1 MSLANVAF
9 LTALNNKRVLV
20 MDWDL
25 EAPGLHY
32 YFRGMLDSLDT
43 RTVRNSPGVLN
54 LVWDW
59 SSTLR
64 RAETG
69 DQIDEL
75 FERYR
80 SGLAFDE
87 VVHSLLP
94 DPDQFVDPG
103 ALKGGVLHHI
113 GAGSPVIEASER
125 MAYEEALARFDWAAF
140 FAEEAGGT
148 LLEALRLWAQ
158 NNYDYIFLDSR
169 TGFADVAGIC
179 TMQIPDQVAL
189 CYIYNRQNI
198 DGIAQV
204 ADAIRLK
211 RPDIALRAVPMRV
224 ARENTSEEAD
234 ARARA
239 RRELMRRGG
248 FSGDAVETDQ
258 KLLAIH
264 QAPNVPFYETIA
276 LIVSERMRS
285 DVLSLDYLNLANQL
299 LGQELKFPELPLD
312 WVAAVRRRLQ
322 PRQAGPDYLLDLRNK
337 DTDRAIEEVTQ
348 LLEGALEERIDGGAE
363 PEYVSTLVA
372 TSMHLARGAEEPFEV
387 IPMLELA
394 LNLLRD
400 LDVDD
405 PGRWHGELGDLLGF
419 YLEHFSLYLD
429 DDEELLL
436 LDEADSVYAAQTTE
450 DAKLRRLGTRRRA
463 MRLHLSEHNI
473 AAAQQ
478 VFSELIRLISEL
490 SPLLV
495 QSEPP
500 IELLAAEIDASLL
513 RGELNILLE
522 KPEKAKRNYEQGL
535 KVFGERDIGARTE
548 LVRLRFD
555 LHLRLARLS
564 SLEPLEAA
572 QHAMAALEWTSGLSG
587 YVIHFTALGEVV
599 AATNDAEML
608 ADFLHKGLPGFDR
621 RQNQL
626 VTFYGRSPRN
636 GSLFLEFSRQ
646 ALAVLD
652 ASTQGVIDATLS
664 LVTLT
669 FEVIERLTRSPLRRS
684 MIDLKR
690 ELEHFANALKAHP
703 ELPSEMIERF
713 EYLSR
718 RAEAVHRFRSSE

>member
-1 MSLANVAF
+1 MALANVAF
-9 LTALNNKRVLV
+9 LAALNNKRVLI

-59 SSTLR
+59 SNTLR
-64 RAETG
+64 RAETN
-69 DQIDEL
+69 DHIDAL
-75 FERYR
+75 LERYR
-80 SGLAFDE
+80 SGLAFEE

-94 DPDQFVDPG
+94 DPNHFEEPS

-125 MAYEEALARFDWAAF
+125 MAYEEALARFDWASF

-148 LLEALRLWAQ
+148 LLEALRSWAQ
-158 NNYDYIFLDSR
+158 ANYDYIFIDSR

-204 ADAIRLK
+204 ADAIRIK

-264 QAPNVPFYETIA
+264 QASNVPFYETIA

-285 DVLSLDYLNLANQL
+285 DVLALDYLNLANQL
-299 LGQELKFPELPLD
+299 LGQELTFPELPLE
-312 WVAAVRRRLQ
+312 WVSGVRRRLQ
-322 PRQAGPDYLLDLRNK
+322 PRQAGPDYLLGLRDK
-337 DTDRAIEEVTQ
+337 DAERAVEEVTQ
-348 LLEGALEERIDGGAE
+348 LLEGALEERVDGGVE
-363 PEYVSTLVA
+363 PDYVSSLVA
-372 TSMHLARGAEEPFEV
+372 TATHLARNSEEPFDV
-387 IPMLELA
+387 VPMIEMA

-400 LDVDD
+400 LDADNA
-405 PGRWHGELGDLLGF
+405 GRWHGELGDLLGF
-419 YLEHFSLYLD
+419 YLEHFSLYLE

-436 LDEADSVYAAQTTE
+436 LDEADSVYAAHSGD

-463 MRLHLSEHNI
+463 MRLQLTEQNI
-473 AAAQQ
+473 EAAQQ
-478 VFSELIRLISEL
+478 ISSEITRLISEL
-490 SPLLV
+490 SHLRA

-500 IELLAAEIDASLL
+500 VDLLVAELDAALL
-513 RGELNILLE
+513 RGDMNVLLE
-522 KPEKAKRNYEQGL
+522 KPDTARRSYEQGFKIL
-535 KVFGERDIGARTE
+535 GDKEIGARTE

-572 QHAMAALEWTSGLSG
+572 KHAIAALDWTGGLNG
-587 YVIHFTALGEVV
+587 YIVQFVSLGEVV
-599 AATNDAEML
+599 VATNDATML
-608 ADFLHKGLPGFDR
+608 AEFLRKGMTGPDR
-621 RQNQL
+621 RQNQF

-636 GSLFLEFSRQ
+636 SSLFLEFARQ

-652 ASTQGVIDATLS
+652 GSSPQIIDATLN
-664 LVTLT
+664 LVMLTL
-669 FEVIERLTRSPLRRS
+669 EIIERLSRTPIRRS
-684 MIDLKR
+684 MTDLKR
-690 ELEHFANALKAHP
+690 ELELVGEAVKAHP
-703 ELPSEMIERF
+703 ELPRDMTDRF
-713 EYLSR
+713 EYLR
-718 RAEAVHRFRSSE
+718 LRAGTVHRFRPSE